1 MTPEERLEKAS
12 KLKEQG
18 TSEFT
23 SGSPTTAAELYKKA
37 AELVDEDEADEPLPD
52 QEKDMYIKCWG
63 NGAMC
68 YVKTSSWSD
77 VIYCCNKVL
86 SKCPEESKTNI
97 KVMYRRGLAKMHVG
111 ELKDAKAD
119 LMAAYG
125 MDNKNKDVRK
135 AIADLK
141 TRMAD
146 AKKKEKATFGGIFG
160 KASLYDEKEGP
171 LIPNAKGTNPHVFFD
186 VVQGDEKL
194 GRIVMQLYE
203 DITPK
208 TAENFRKLCTGEA
221 GDGKKGVPLYYKGS
235 TFHRVIKD
243 FMIQGGGELFQTIC
257 II

>member
-1 MTPEERLEKAS
+1 MTPEELLEKAT

-18 TSEFT
+18 TTEFT
-23 SGSPTTAAELYKKA
+23 SGSPTTAAEMYKKA
-37 AELVDEDEADEPLPD
+37 ADLVDADEADEPLPD
-52 QEKDMYIKCWG
+52 QEKDMYVKCWG
-63 NGAMC
+63 NAAMC
-68 YVKTSSWSD
+68 YVKTSSWPD

-86 SKCPEESKTNI
+86 NKCPEESKTNI
-97 KVMYRRGLAKMHVG
+97 KVMYRRGLAKMHIG
-111 ELKDAKAD
+111 ELKEAKSD

-141 TRMAD
+141 TRLAD
-146 AKKKEKATFGGIFG
+146 AKQKEKETFGGIFG

-186 VVQGDEKL
+186 VVQGDTKL

-221 GDGKKGVPLYYKGS
+221 GNGSKGVPLHYKGS

-243 FMIQGGGELFQTIC
+243 FMIQGGGKFIR
-257 II
+257 

>member
-1 MTPEERLEKAS
+1 MTPEERLEKAA

-37 AELVDEDEADEPLPD
+37 AELVDEDEDNEPLPD
-52 QEKDMYIKCWG
+52 QEKDMFIKCWG
-63 NGAMC
+63 NAAMC
-68 YVKTSSWSD
+68 YVKTSSWPD
-77 VIYCCNKVL
+77 VINCCNKVL
-86 SKCPEESKTNI
+86 NKCPEEAKSNI
-97 KVMYRRGLAKMHVG
+97 KVVYRRGLAKIHVG
-111 ELKDAKAD
+111 ELKDAKTD

-141 TRMAD
+141 VRMAD
-146 AKKKEKATFGGIFG
+146 AKKKEKETFGGIFG

-208 TAENFRKLCTGEA
+208 TAENFKKLCTGKA
-221 GDGKKGVPLYYKGS
+221 GVGKKGVPLHYKGS
-235 TFHRVIKD
+235 TFHRVIKVS
-243 FMIQGGGELFQTIC
+243 IC
-257 II
+257 IASFRFMSFGLVN